1 MSLSSTSTIKQ
12 QISSQLGAKAP
23 AYFEPLASFVTGK
36 ISRPEFEDSLKAVL
50 DAPNLIQLHN
60 ALIISLFDARS
71 FKRPLTPPPDLPK
84 PPPRKRRRT
93 LPYQGPGDDGSI
105 RSERLKRW
113 TVSVGKHERD
123 RIAALESVPPTT
135 APRLDTDEIARER
148 GVVLLPERGEPPGS
162 RLAVQL
168 ATITR
173 SPNVQHIAD
182 RINLICAQNNL
193 GSPSRSVS
201 SLMHLACEVKLK
213 QLITHALTLTD
224 KSLAISSIS
233 TASAPSSSSHR
244 SQKQKVLSTS
254 AFDTLFAM
262 APAVLPNGSAA
273 AMHLAIGDREDDE
286 EDIALLKK
294 PDIKDP
300 RWQIVALLGE
310 RSTVKEMLRNGR

>member
-12 QISSQLGAKAP
+12 QISSQLGPKAP
-23 AYFEPLASFVTGK
+23 AYFEPLASFVIGK
-36 ISRPEFEDSLKAVL
+36 ISRTEFEDSLKAVL

-93 LPYQGPGDDGSI
+93 LPVPSI

-123 RIAALESVPPTT
+123 RIAGLDSLPPPTG
-135 APRLDTDEIARER
+135 PRLDTDEVALER

-193 GSPSRSVS
+193 GSP
-201 SLMHLACEVKLK
+201 VKLK

-233 TASAPSSSSHR
+233 TASATSSSM
-244 SQKQKVLSTS
+244 LSTS

-273 AMHLAIGDREDDE
+273 AMHLAVGDREEDE

-294 PDIKDP
+294 PDVKDP
-300 RWQIVALLGE
+300 RWQLVALLGE